1 MGRKKVWSIIL
12 LCIIVIYF
20 VPMLCLCITMLDSA
34 YDITTVGLAEAQLP
48 GAAFIVGWFII
59 LSMIGVSL
67 LMPIGIYLSILCRA
81 IAVSSIVKIL
91 STVFLYL
98 FTDDGF
104 EHLFNDH
111 IFNRFKINTN

>member
-48 GAAFIVGWFII
+48 GAAFIVGWAII
-59 LSMIGVSL
+59 LSMIGVSW

-91 STVFLYL
+91 STVFICIYSLMMGL
-98 FTDDGF
+98 SICSTIIS
-104 EHLFNDH
+104 L
-111 IFNRFKINTN
+111 IALK